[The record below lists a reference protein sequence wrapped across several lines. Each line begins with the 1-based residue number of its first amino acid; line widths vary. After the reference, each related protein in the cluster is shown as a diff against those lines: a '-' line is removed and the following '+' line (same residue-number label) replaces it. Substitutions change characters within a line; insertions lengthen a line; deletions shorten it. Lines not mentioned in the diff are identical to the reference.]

1 MKQKLP
7 KKVEPQRFID
17 LAEDD
22 VTDQKLLKK
31 AFEPSPADRFARL
44 RLMPPPTET
53 SITASKTLQREFKTI
68 IQTEDDLPFYVDP
81 EADRWVTG
89 SSSLTSSLY
98 CWTIE
103 LWDFPDSELK
113 NDMQKFGIRSIM

>member
-1 MKQKLP
+1 
-7 KKVEPQRFID
+7 
-17 LAEDD
+17 
-22 VTDQKLLKK
+22 
-31 AFEPSPADRFARL
+31 
-44 RLMPPPTET
+44 MPPPTET